1 MLHFLF
7 ILFLNPFGIF
17 DTEKDNIVTV
27 EKKIKIHHFKHVKV
41 ICYKIDSCTFY
52 FDAHQFMTEVGVNA
66 EKHKYH
72 EPVLKE
78 LNILLTQK
86 DTVDI
91 SSHKQA
97 SVVSSL
103 VNDGLEKGFVTILF
117 SGKHYL
123 GKTIINIE
131 YWDKD
136 ILASEY
142 KNNSFYRPDGDVFT
156 LVDGEI
162 FYYFK
167 PALARSEHRFRD

>member
-7 ILFLNPFGIF
+7 ILFLNTFGIF
-17 DTEKDNIVTV
+17 DTENDNIVTI
-27 EKKIKIHHFKHVKV
+27 EKKIKIHHFKHVKI

-52 FDAHQFMTEVGVNA
+52 FDANQFMTEVGVNA

-72 EPVLKE
+72 EPVLKD
-78 LNILLTQK
+78 LNLLLGQK

-136 ILASEY
+136 VLASEY
-142 KNNSFYRPDGDVFT
+142 KNSNYYRPEGDVFT

-167 PALARSEHRFRD
+167 PTLARTEHRFRD